1 MKQNKML
8 DITDNESVAQF
19 TQFALE
25 LADIGRKNAMKY
37 FRKTLKIDNKPDRSP
52 VTIADR
58 EVEMK
63 MRSLIGENYPD
74 HGIFGE
80 EHGQEN
86 VVHPQIWV
94 LDPFDGTKSF
104 VTGMPTFGSLISFLV
119 AGQPTIGVLEM
130 PALNE
135 RWLGVVGKPTLFN
148 QDPCQTSSC
157 KTLEQAKIYATSI
170 DMFSDA
176 ERQIYYQVSSLAA
189 IRRFGGDCYSYGLL
203 ASGHIDVV
211 MESTLEPYD
220 YLALVPVVQGA
231 GGVITDWS
239 GKPLDLHSA
248 GNVLASATPELHQQ
262 VLDLIA
268 KNGG

>member
-1 MKQNKML
+1 MKQTEML
-8 DITDNESVAQF
+8 DITNNESIAEF
-19 TQFALE
+19 TQFALQ
-25 LADIGRKNAMKY
+25 LADIGRENAMKY
-37 FRKTLKIDNKPDRSP
+37 FRKTLKIDNKADQSP

-63 MRSLIGENYPD
+63 MRSLISAHFPD
-74 HGIFGE
+74 HGIYGE

-86 VVHPQIWV
+86 IDHPQLWV
-94 LDPFDGTKSF
+94 LDPIDGTKSF
-104 VTGMPTFGSLISFLV
+104 VTGMPTFGSLISYLV
-119 AGQPTIGVLEM
+119 AGLPTIGVLEM

-135 RWLGVVGKPTLFN
+135 RWLGVIGQPTLFN
-148 QDPCQTSSC
+148 DNLCGTSSC
-157 KTLEQAKIYATSI
+157 TALEQAKIYATSI

-176 ERQIYYQVSSLAA
+176 ELQIYYEISSLAA

-231 GGVITDWS
+231 GGVITDWR
-239 GKPLDLHSA
+239 GNPLDLLSA
-248 GNVLASATPELHQQ
+248 GDVLACATPQLHKQ
-262 VLDLIA
+262 VLDLIV